1 MTPLL
6 FVLPWLGLLA
16 FVLFVV
22 REPTELPAPPSGE
35 ADAASLVSVIVPA
48 RDEAL
53 NIETCL
59 ASLTQSTYPAFEV
72 VVVDDRSSDD
82 TARLARSFDAGNAR
96 RLVVIDGAEL
106 PPGWLG
112 KPWACWQG
120 AQVAD
125 GQLLLFTDA
134 DTVHGRDLLGRAVA
148 GLAEERAD
156 LLTLMGRQL
165 METFWEKL
173 VQPQIFFM
181 MVCRFPRFESL
192 VRSSRWREAIANG
205 QFLLF
210 RREVYESFGGHQ
222 AVRDEVAEDL
232 ALAQVVKRGGH
243 VLRIRGARADLA
255 TRMYRSLAHLVEGW
269 SKNIVQGGLQTYPP
283 GLRPFVAPASLTFGV
298 GLWLMPPAAVVLGAL
313 GVIGPEWLVWSAS
326 VYGISVVLWGHFMW
340 RMGAPVTYA
349 PLYPLG
355 AIVGTYI
362 FVLSWIRGRHVV
374 WKGRSYELPPSSERV

>member
-6 FVLPWLGLLA
+6 FALPWLGLLA

-22 REPTELPAPPSGE
+22 REPTELPAAPSGD
-35 ADAASLVSVIVPA
+35 ADVASLVSVIVPA
-48 RDEAL
+48 RDEAH
-53 NIETCL
+53 NIEPCL
-59 ASLTQSTYPAFEV
+59 ASLTKSTYPAFEV

-82 TARLARSFDAGNAR
+82 TARLARSLEAGGAR
-96 RLVVIDGAEL
+96 RLVVIDGEEL
-106 PPGWLG
+106 PHGWLG

-120 AQVAD
+120 AQVAE

-134 DTVHGRDLLGRAVA
+134 DTVHGHDLLGRAVA

-156 LLTLMGRQL
+156 LLTLMGSQL

-173 VQPQIFFM
+173 VQPQIFLT

-243 VLRIRGARADLA
+243 ALRIRGARADLA

-269 SKNIVQGGLQTYPP
+269 SKNIVQGGLQTFPP
-283 GLRPFVAPASLTFGV
+283 WLRPFVAPVSLTFGV
-298 GLWLMPPAAVVLGAL
+298 GLWLVPPVALVLGAV
-313 GVIGPEWLVWSAS
+313 GVIGPGWLAWSAS
-326 VYGISVVLWGHFMW
+326 VYGISVVLWGYFMG
-340 RMGAPVTYA
+340 RMGAPVLYA

-355 AIVGTYI
+355 ALVGTYI

-374 WKGRSYELPPSSERV
+374 WKGRSYKLPPSSERV